1 MQTLYNI
8 LFGAFFVLS
17 APFYFLKMWRR
28 GNWRP
33 GFGERFGRYRSILK
47 AAVTNRQIVWLHA
60 VSVGEVNLCT
70 QLIRALEPRLPGV
83 TLLVTTTT
91 STGMGELQ
99 KKLPKHILK
108 AYYPIDRKAWVR
120 KAFRLFRPRAV
131 VLVEAEIWPNFLWRA
146 QELGVPV
153 FLANARLSE
162 RSFRGY
168 RRLPRLFGPL
178 FAGLAGVGCQ
188 NAADADRLK
197 ALGCKP
203 EAVHVTGNIKY
214 DAAKI
219 DERRL
224 LDVPRLLEQLG
235 LPPNARLLVG
245 GSTHPGEEGILAEA
259 FARLKARH
267 PDLFLVVAPRHFERS
282 KDAGHDIEAQG
293 VKFIYRSEVTIHT
306 RLAPGRVD
314 CLLVNT
320 TGELKYFYEHASV
333 VFVGKSLAA
342 HGGQN
347 PIEPAAMAKPV
358 VFGPN
363 MENFEAI
370 CRAMVERRG
379 ALQIQSAAELEPALA
394 GLLEDPARAAEMGE
408 SAARVVRENLG
419 AVDRTVEMILGHID
433 PDEVH
438 VKPFAGGPVG
448 APPRA

>member
-320 TGELKYFYEHASV
+320 TGELKYFYEHALGGV
-333 VFVGKSLAA
+333 RRQKPRRARRPKPHRTGR
-342 HGGQN
+342 HGQTGC
-347 PIEPAAMAKPV
+347 V
-358 VFGPN
+358 
-363 MENFEAI
+363 
-370 CRAMVERRG
+370 RAEHGEFRG
-379 ALQIQSAAELEPALA
+379 DLP
-394 GLLEDPARAAEMGE
+394 GDG
-408 SAARVVRENLG
+408 G
-419 AVDRTVEMILGHID
+419 A
-433 PDEVH
+433 
-438 VKPFAGGPVG
+438 AGGPCRSRARRSWSRPWPDSWRIRRARPRWG
-448 APPRA
+448 RAPPGWFGRTWARSTGPSR